1 VPYTLPT
8 RLDDPNI
15 RRRRERMVER
25 QIAARGIRDAR
36 VLAAMREVPR
46 EAFVAESMREFA
58 YEDAALPIEAKQ
70 TISQPYIVAHMLE
83 AAALQPDDR
92 VLDIGTGSGYAA
104 ALLARLAGEVYSIE
118 RHASL
123 AQAAAER
130 LAALGFG
137 NVEVRTG
144 DGRLGWPEAAPFDA
158 ILGAA
163 GGPHVPDA
171 LRRQLAIGGRLVMP
185 RGGRESQ
192 ELVRITRRGEREY
205 EEEKL
210 GAVRFVP
217 LIGEQGW
224 LERRPPSESPV
235 RREGRAERA
244 ATLAGRIR
252 AASEPLPD
260 PEDPAFGALF
270 DRFADARIVLL
281 GEASHGSSEFHRA
294 RAAITRRL
302 IEQHGFRI
310 VAVEAD
316 WPDAAALDR
325 FAHDLPPR
333 EGAPPPFRRFPRWM
347 WRNTDVEAFIGWLRR
362 HNASLPA
369 ARQVRFRGLD
379 LYSLG
384 ASIEAVIAYLEDI
397 DPKLARIARERYGC
411 LTPWQNDPATYARAA
426 LDDRYR
432 GCEKGV
438 VAMLG
443 ELLAREL
450 DHAAEDPDDWFDAT
464 QNARVVA
471 HAERYYRAMYYGA
484 AESWNQRDTHMFETL
499 QQLLHHG
506 GAGAKAVVWAHN
518 SHIGDARA
526 TGMGRDRGEL
536 NIGQLCR
543 EHYGDKARLI
553 GFGTDRGTVA
563 AADDWDEPMRVM
575 DVRPSRA
582 DSVERLS
589 LDARMPRS
597 LLDLRPG
604 VHDALREELSRPRL
618 ERFIGVIYR
627 PDTERW
633 SHYSEARLSEQFD
646 AWVWFEET
654 RAVTPLAG
662 ADRPGAPGVDDTW
675 PFGL

>member
-1 VPYTLPT
+1 MCS
-8 RLDDPNI
+8 
-15 RRRRERMVER
+15 RRERMVER
-25 QIAARGIRDAR
+25 QIAARGVRDPR

-46 EAFVAESMREFA
+46 EAFVDEGLQEFA
-58 YEDAALPIEAKQ
+58 YEDAPLPIAEKQ

-83 AAALQPDDR
+83 AAGVQPGDR
-92 VLDIGTGSGYAA
+92 VLDVGTGSGYAA
-104 ALLARLAGEVYSIE
+104 ALLAWLADEVYSIE

-123 AQAAAER
+123 AQSAGER
-130 LAALGFG
+130 LAALGVA
-137 NVEVRTG
+137 NVEIRTG
-144 DGRLGWPEAAPFDA
+144 DGTLGWPEAAPFDA
-158 ILGAA
+158 ILVAA

-171 LRRQLAIGGRLVMP
+171 LRQQLAVGGRLVMP
-185 RGGRESQ
+185 RGERESQ
-192 ELVRITRRGEREY
+192 ELVRITRRGERQF

-217 LIGEQGW
+217 LVGEQGW
-224 LERRPPSESPV
+224 REHRGGSGSRD
-235 RREGRAERA
+235 RREGRGERRA
-244 ATLAGRIR
+244 SLPERIR
-252 AASEPLPD
+252 AASEALPEFD
-260 PEDPAFGALF
+260 DPAFGALF
-270 DRFADARIVLL
+270 DRFAGARLVLL
-281 GEASHGSSEFHRA
+281 GEASHGSSEFYRA

-302 IEQHGFRI
+302 IERHGFRI

-316 WPDAAALDR
+316 WPDAATLDR
-325 FAHDLPPR
+325 HARGLPPR
-333 EGAPPPFRRFPRWM
+333 PGARAPFRRFPRWM
-347 WRNTDVEAFIGWLRR
+347 WRNVEVDAFIAWLRD
-362 HNASLPA
+362 HNAGLSA
-369 ARQVRFRGLD
+369 GDQVRFRGLD

-384 ASIEAVIAYLEDI
+384 ASIEAVLGYLEDI
-397 DPKLARIARERYGC
+397 DPALARVARERYGC

-426 LDDRYR
+426 MNERYR
-432 GCEKGV
+432 ACETGV
-438 VAMLG
+438 VTMLG
-443 ELLAREL
+443 DMLAREL
-450 DHAAEDPDDWFDAT
+450 DYAAEDPDDWFDAA
-464 QNARVVA
+464 QNARVIA
-471 HAERYYRAMYYGA
+471 DAERYYRTMYRGA

-499 QQLLHHG
+499 RQLLRHA

-543 EHYGDKARLI
+543 EHYGDQARLI

-589 LDARMPRS
+589 LDAGRPRS

-604 VHDALREELSRPRL
+604 VHEDLREELSQPRL

-633 SHYSEARLSEQFD
+633 SHYSEVRLSEQFD
-646 AWVWFEET
+646 AWIWFEET

-662 ADRPGAPGVDDTW
+662 ADRPGAAGLDDTW